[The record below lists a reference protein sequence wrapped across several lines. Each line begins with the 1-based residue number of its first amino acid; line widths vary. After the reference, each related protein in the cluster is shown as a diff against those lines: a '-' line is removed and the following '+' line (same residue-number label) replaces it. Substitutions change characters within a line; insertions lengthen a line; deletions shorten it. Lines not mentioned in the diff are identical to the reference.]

1 MADLTDYPVVGIENV
16 EPVFVRQ
23 MMLGAMAIR
32 YLRAVPGLELDT
44 AYQAARA
51 TGDTDWPDDPAPRTF
66 EASVEVVDDDL
77 AYWSED

>member
-1 MADLTDYPVVGIENV
+1 MSGLGEYPVTEIANV
-16 EPVFVRQ
+16 EPIFVRQ

-32 YLRAVPGLELDT
+32 YLRGVPGLELYS

-51 TGDTDWPDDPAPRTF
+51 SWDTDWPDDPAPRTF
-66 EASVEVVDDDL
+66 EASSEVVDDDL

>member
-1 MADLTDYPVVGIENV
+1 VSGLGEYPVTEIADVDPI
-16 EPVFVRQ
+16 FVRQ

-51 TGDTDWPDDPAPRTF
+51 TWDTDWPDDPAPRTF

-77 AYWSED
+77 AYWGEE